1 MLQNCHCTFCYN
13 KSVCVCVCVCMC
25 LCVYVFMW
33 TQAFSAIILWLAHHW
48 KTSWQHSMA
57 WSVTWGDFLRME
69 YWRQTFF
76 LWEEELVPDLPA
88 SGKKSAEVPGHWE
101 SEAVVACPGSD
112 WSSAAYAG
120 PRHYKWHGLSG
131 SWLSCSGGAPPSLV
145 LPDLATL
152 EDKWELLNETT
163 TRNLE
168 TNDK

>member
-1 MLQNCHCTFCYN
+1 MSCYQ
-13 KSVCVCVCVCMC
+13 SVLFFFPLRQSLSPCQVIIKC
-25 LCVYVFMW
+25 
-33 TQAFSAIILWLAHHW
+33 SAIILLLFHHW
-48 KTSWQHSMA
+48 TTSWQHSMA
-57 WSVTWGDFLRME
+57 WSVTWGYFLRME
-69 YWRQTFF
+69 CWRQTFF

-145 LPDLATL
+145 LPDHAALQ
-152 EDKWELLNETT
+152 DKWQLLNETT